1 MGRKKR
7 DASVEK
13 SFEEIKEESLAN
25 LLKEKES
32 IPQDIIDEFDVKPV
46 SKTSMLGGNSLENF
60 SGKSDY
66 RDALKTAYEW
76 LRKYNEENKGK
87 SKATFV
93 NYYPQSY
100 LGRTVLMG
108 INIKAMSNE

>member
-32 IPQDIIDEFDVKPV
+32 IPQDIINEFDVKPV
-46 SKTSMLGGNSLENF
+46 SKTSMLGGNRIESF

-66 RDALKTAYEW
+66 RDALSVAYEW
-76 LRKYNEENKGK
+76 LKQYNTTNKD
-87 SKATFV
+87 SKASFV

-108 INIKAMSNE
+108 INIKNTSG